1 MTPTRCLI
9 IGPSWVGDMMMAQSL
24 LIALKQQYPHLIIDV
39 LAPKWSLPLLAVMP
53 EVNKGLELPFQHGE
67 LNLKGRYQLAKQLK
81 TYQYDWSIVLPNS
94 FKSAL
99 IPFWAGIPKRTG
111 FKGELRY
118 GLLNDRRELDK
129 QQLPMT
135 VQRFVALAY
144 PSDTHPIHYSA
155 PHIELPPTQLTQ
167 VLQQFNL
174 NANQPLLALCPGAE
188 YGEAKRWPANYFA
201 TVAEQMIAKG
211 WQVILLGSNKDQAVC
226 EQIVNQVPD
235 TPYLWNLAGKT
246 TLLEALTLL
255 ALSTKV
261 LSNDS
266 GLMHMAAAV
275 GTPVLALYG
284 STDPTFT
291 PPLHPQAQII
301 SLNLDCSPC
310 FKRVCPLGHM
320 NCLNQLLPTQV
331 LSHLV

>member
-1 MTPTRCLI
+1 MTPKRCLI

-24 LIALKQQYPHLIIDV
+24 FIALKQQYPALVIDV
-39 LAPKWSLPLLAVMP
+39 LAPNWSLPLLGVMP
-53 EVNKGLELPFQHGE
+53 EVSEGIELPFQHGE
-67 LNLKGRYQLAKQLK
+67 LNLKGRYQLAKSLK
-81 TYQYDWSIVLPNS
+81 ARHYDWSIVLPNS

-99 IPFWAGIPKRTG
+99 IPFWAGISRRTG

-144 PSDTHPIHYSA
+144 TPDTYPIQYSA
-155 PHIELPPTQLTQ
+155 PHIELPKTQLIQ
-167 VLQQFNL
+167 VQKQFKL
-174 NANQPLLALCPGAE
+174 NPQLPLLALCPGAE

-201 TVAEQMIAKG
+201 TVAEQLLAKG
-211 WQVILLGSNKDQAVC
+211 WQVVLLGSNKDQAVC
-226 EQIVNQVPD
+226 EQIVSHVTQTHN
-235 TPYLWNLAGKT
+235 LWNVAGKT

-275 GTPVLALYG
+275 GTSVIALYG
-284 STDPTFT
+284 STDPSFT

-301 SLNLDCSPC
+301 SLNLECSPC
-310 FKRVCPLGHM
+310 FKRTCPLGHM

>member
-24 LIALKQQYPHLIIDV
+24 LIALKQQYPHLLIDV
-39 LAPKWSLPLLAVMP
+39 LAPKWSLPLLGVMP

-81 TYQYDWSIVLPNS
+81 TYHYDWSIVLPNS

-129 QQLPMT
+129 QQLTMT

-144 PSDTHPIHYSA
+144 PPDTNPIHYSA
-155 PHIELPPTQLTQ
+155 PHIELPPTQLAQ
-167 VLQQFNL
+167 VQEQFKL
-174 NANQPLLALCPGAE
+174 NANQPLLALSPGAE

-275 GTPVLALYG
+275 GTPVIALYG
-284 STDPTFT
+284 STDPSFT
-291 PPLHPQAQII
+291 PPLHPQAQVI

-310 FKRVCPLGHM
+310 FKRTCPLGHM
-320 NCLNQLLPTQV
+320 NCLTQLLPTQI
-331 LSHLV
+331 LPYLV

>member
-1 MTPTRCLI
+1 M
-9 IGPSWVGDMMMAQSL
+9 S
-24 LIALKQQYPHLIIDV
+24 
-39 LAPKWSLPLLAVMP
+39 
-53 EVNKGLELPFQHGE
+53 
-67 LNLKGRYQLAKQLK
+67 
-81 TYQYDWSIVLPNS
+81 
-94 FKSAL
+94 
-99 IPFWAGIPKRTG
+99 
-111 FKGELRY
+111 
-118 GLLNDRRELDK
+118 
-129 QQLPMT
+129 
-135 VQRFVALAY
+135 
-144 PSDTHPIHYSA
+144 
-155 PHIELPPTQLTQ
+155 
-167 VLQQFNL
+167 
-174 NANQPLLALCPGAE
+174 GAE
-188 YGEAKRWPANYFA
+188 YGEAKRWYANYFA

-275 GTPVLALYG
+275 GTPVIALYG
-284 STDPTFT
+284 STDPSFT
-291 PPLHPQAQII
+291 PPLHPQAQVI

-331 LSHLV
+331 LSYLV

>member
-1 MTPTRCLI
+1 MIPKRCLI

-24 LIALKQQYPHLIIDV
+24 FIALKQQYPTLSIDV
-39 LAPKWSLPLLAVMP
+39 LAPKWSLSLLAVMP
-53 EVNKGLELPFQHGE
+53 EVSEGIELPFQHGE
-67 LNLKGRYQLAKQLK
+67 LNLKGRYQLAQTLK
-81 TYQYDWSIVLPNS
+81 ACRYDWAIVLPNS

-129 QQLPMT
+129 QQLTMT

-144 PSDTHPIHYSA
+144 PENTYPIQYSE
-155 PHIELPPTQLTQ
+155 PHITLSTQQLLQ
-167 VLQQFNL
+167 VREQFKL
-174 NANQPLLALCPGAE
+174 NADQPILALCPGAE

-201 TVAEQMIAKG
+201 TVAEHMLAKG
-211 WQVILLGSNKDQAVC
+211 WQIVLLGSKKDQAVC
-226 EQIVNQVPD
+226 EQIITQLPQTTGV
-235 TPYLWNLAGKT
+235 WNLAGNT

-275 GTPVLALYG
+275 GTPVIALYG
-284 STDPTFT
+284 STDPNFP
-291 PPLHPQAQII
+291 PPLHPHAQII
-301 SLNLDCSPC
+301 SLHLECSPC
-310 FKRVCPLGHM
+310 FKRTCPLGHM

-331 LSHLV
+331 LSIL

>member
-24 LIALKQQYPHLIIDV
+24 FIALKQQYPDLLIDV

-53 EVNKGLELPFQHGE
+53 EVNEGLELPFQHGE
-67 LNLKGRYQLAKQLK
+67 INLKGRYQLAKQLK

-99 IPFWAGIPKRTG
+99 IPFWASIPKRTG

-144 PSDTHPIHYSA
+144 SPDTHPISYLA
-155 PHIELPPTQLTQ
+155 PHIELSSAQLAQ
-167 VLQQFNL
+167 VQAQFKL
-174 NANQPLLALCPGAE
+174 NINQPLLALCPGAE

-201 TVAEQMIAKG
+201 TVAEQMLAKG
-211 WQVILLGSNKDQAVC
+211 WQVILLGSNKDQVVC

-246 TLLEALTLL
+246 NLLEALTLL

-275 GTPVLALYG
+275 GTPVIALYG
-284 STDPTFT
+284 STDPSFT

-301 SLNLDCSPC
+301 SLNLECSPC

>member
-24 LIALKQQYPHLIIDV
+24 LIALKQQYPHLLIDV

-53 EVNKGLELPFQHGE
+53 EVNEGLELPFQHGE
-67 LNLKGRYQLAKQLK
+67 LNLKGRYQLAKQLQ

-111 FKGELRY
+111 FKGEWRY
-118 GLLNDRRELDK
+118 GLLNDRRKLDK

-144 PSDTHPIHYSA
+144 PPDTHPIHYSA
-155 PHIELPPTQLTQ
+155 PHIELPTTQLAQ
-167 VLQQFNL
+167 VQDQFNL

-188 YGEAKRWPANYFA
+188 YGEAKRWSANYFA

-284 STDPTFT
+284 STDPSFT

-301 SLNLDCSPC
+301 SLNLECSPC